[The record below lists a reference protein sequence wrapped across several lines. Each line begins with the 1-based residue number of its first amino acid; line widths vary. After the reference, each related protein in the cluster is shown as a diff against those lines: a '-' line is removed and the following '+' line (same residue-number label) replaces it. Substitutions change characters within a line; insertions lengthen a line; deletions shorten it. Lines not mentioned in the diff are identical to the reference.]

1 MTLMTRPRHADSH
14 KLMPGEV
21 PLDIAETFFSRT
33 DERGIIRA
41 GNGVFRRVSGYD
53 WDGLLNA
60 PHKLVRH
67 ADMPKGV
74 FHMMWRDI
82 QKGRVVAAYV
92 KNKSRD
98 GRFYWVL
105 SVISPVE
112 GGYMSVRIKPT
123 SAIHQ
128 RVITL
133 YEDLLAAEAEG
144 MTPEQSA
151 AHLLTLLEQDGFA
164 NYEVFQSLALMTEVV
179 ERAKRTERAVESW
192 QSRFRLMS
200 DSIIQIQQE
209 TEEMLAAFRSIR
221 TVPMNMRILASRLEN
236 AGGPISAISVNYGA
250 MLDEMTTWV
259 QNFSRGENSP
269 FARIRDSILS
279 GQFLAF
285 VALVQMEMSQR
296 FGKQTT
302 SAMGEIDIPGE
313 KAKLVMQA
321 AEYRKRATSALKVVE
336 MEADHLARSVLD
348 MKRYVTGLSSTRMM
362 CKIESA
368 MLDDSGEALAGIVD
382 QLDYCQN
389 TIETRLSRIS
399 ELNGLIQSN
408 TAMLRATA

>member
-236 AGGPISAISVNYGA
+236 AGGPI
-250 MLDEMTTWV
+250 
-259 QNFSRGENSP
+259 
-269 FARIRDSILS
+269 
-279 GQFLAF
+279 
-285 VALVQMEMSQR
+285 
-296 FGKQTT
+296 
-302 SAMGEIDIPGE
+302 
-313 KAKLVMQA
+313 
-321 AEYRKRATSALKVVE
+321 
-336 MEADHLARSVLD
+336 
-348 MKRYVTGLSSTRMM
+348 
-362 CKIESA
+362 
-368 MLDDSGEALAGIVD
+368 
-382 QLDYCQN
+382 
-389 TIETRLSRIS
+389 
-399 ELNGLIQSN
+399 
-408 TAMLRATA
+408 